1 MPLTV
6 SMALAMIPLPSAL
19 VPRFAAVERGR
30 LADDR
35 FPELV
40 AALDLADDFVDPL
53 AEVFVFDPVG
63 PPVFLAFVED
73 LDEADALADFDA
85 DDLAFVSEDFD
96 YETEDFEAPDLDPE
110 VLVEVVLL
118 PEAFDEADREVED
131 FFVAGILFPP
141 LFEHFLNGRSPI
153 LQSTYQSQL
162 AAFGS
167 LADEVRFESLRAA
180 DTTRIV

>member
-35 FPELV
+35 FPELVPELV

-85 DDLAFVSEDFD
+85 DDLAFVAEDFD
-96 YETEDFEAPDLDPE
+96 FEPDDFEAPDLDPE
-110 VLVEVVLL
+110 DLVEVVLL

-153 LQSTYQSQL
+153 LQSTYQS
-162 AAFGS
+162 
-167 LADEVRFESLRAA
+167 
-180 DTTRIV
+180 